1 MSEPEQSKSE
11 TPSKN
16 DLNEFIPSKEPK
28 ESSGAQKY
36 NSSSV
41 KKGENKLHQL
51 LEEKDDLMQDDE
63 DIQNISFSL
72 SQCDDM
78 NDLLDNFSNKSDEKL
93 EFEYESTTNEEGL
106 EMIEDFLKESTRQI
120 LNNKKGFD
128 EDVKKMTNDFYNDL
142 IKNIN
147 EPQKDFKKKYKYP
160 LDKTKNTFYK
170 TQSES
175 ITSDEITHKFK
186 NDLIGQ
192 TYENK
197 QSGDVAQNFGKVFS
211 LNSKNKSNGSN
222 SQYIGEED
230 DEDKIIEIRKKK

>member
-147 EPQKDFKKKYKYP
+147 
-160 LDKTKNTFYK
+160 
-170 TQSES
+170 
-175 ITSDEITHKFK
+175 
-186 NDLIGQ
+186 
-192 TYENK
+192 
-197 QSGDVAQNFGKVFS
+197 
-211 LNSKNKSNGSN
+211 
-222 SQYIGEED
+222 
-230 DEDKIIEIRKKK
+230 